1 MGTVPK
7 HKPLDNWTHDTGP
20 GKGQTIGQTV
30 SRENET
36 TSSKLQPSKKVN
48 AVPNGMPSP
57 LHLSRAASTKTQDL
71 TSSTSAVASKLAPP
85 HAEAPTTPVLKTIDF
100 VSDECGELGLDS
112 KNNAT
117 LIGRVNSFL
126 NSHRKAKTQAIQIAW
141 FNDDKRTLKRDTKWD
156 SGRDVGS
163 DDDDDDG
170 LNPHQSIP
178 AAVCDDQ
185 FPPNIKFAQVAA
197 GDD

>member
-1 MGTVPK
+1 MGTVPN

-48 AVPNGMPSP
+48 AVPN
-57 LHLSRAASTKTQDL
+57 
-71 TSSTSAVASKLAPP
+71 ASKLAPP

-117 LIGRVNSFL
+117 LIGRVNPFL
-126 NSHRKAKTQAIQIAW
+126 NSHRKAKTQVIQIACGGGICVLL
-141 FNDDKRTLKRDTKWD
+141 FQRQITR
-156 SGRDVGS
+156 S
-163 DDDDDDG
+163 
-170 LNPHQSIP
+170 
-178 AAVCDDQ
+178 
-185 FPPNIKFAQVAA
+185 
-197 GDD
+197 